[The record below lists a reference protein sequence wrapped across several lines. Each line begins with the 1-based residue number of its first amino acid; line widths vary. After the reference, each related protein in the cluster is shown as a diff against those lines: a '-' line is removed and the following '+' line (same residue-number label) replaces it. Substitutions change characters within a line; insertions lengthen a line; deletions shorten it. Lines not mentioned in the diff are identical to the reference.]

1 MLNKVNGGISVKG
14 MDFPVDHRFI
24 GERTL
29 DGPLF
34 GNGTSGR
41 LSNHYYVV
49 ARIFQRV

>member
-29 DGPLF
+29 DGPF
-34 GNGTSGR
+34 SAT
-41 LSNHYYVV
+41 
-49 ARIFQRV
+49 ARAGA